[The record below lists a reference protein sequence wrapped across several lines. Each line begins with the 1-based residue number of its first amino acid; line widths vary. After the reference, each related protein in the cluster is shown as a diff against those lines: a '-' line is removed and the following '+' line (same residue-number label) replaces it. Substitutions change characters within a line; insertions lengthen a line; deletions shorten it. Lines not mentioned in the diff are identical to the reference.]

1 MEFIKDLEEFCENL
15 CRMLPEINNEIR
27 NAGGKLPDADMLYV
41 NNFAHALKS
50 VKTTMAMEE
59 AKKEHSSKG
68 GYGRGMYNDGYKESA
83 YPGGYG
89 EQMRDPMGRY
99 MDDGYSNG
107 SYGRRYMYDGYSDNS
122 YGRRYMDDGNHQMIA
137 DLERKAQ
144 MAKDEQTRRVLEETI
159 QRLKGMR

>member
-107 SYGRRYMYDGYSDNS
+107 SYGRRYM
-122 YGRRYMDDGNHQMIA
+122 DDGNHQMIA